1 MKNINPGATP
11 GLGDLQSLAL
21 ANGKQV
27 TAKEVLDGLAAQ
39 CVLYKSCLEYVQL
52 IEGKT
57 LRVHFSLEE
66 RHPYHVKDTHTMG
79 PTLHWKTHEAS
90 SPCSL

>member
-57 LRVHFSLEE
+57 L
-66 RHPYHVKDTHTMG
+66 
-79 PTLHWKTHEAS
+79 
-90 SPCSL
+90 